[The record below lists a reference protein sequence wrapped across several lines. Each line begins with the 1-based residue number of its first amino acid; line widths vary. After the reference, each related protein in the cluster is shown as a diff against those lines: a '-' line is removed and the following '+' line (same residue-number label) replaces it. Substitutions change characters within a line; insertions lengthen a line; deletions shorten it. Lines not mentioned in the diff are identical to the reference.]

1 MYMVGYD
8 NRVLTHATS
17 VGLLNMSKSEGKS
30 PDFPYTHLWVD
41 SEGETHI
48 KEARFS
54 GFEKKSYAADPQY
67 VKEGPSPTKT
77 VLTQMDTGN
86 FQDWHCCPQVTVLH
100 KFHVLL
106 QVGI

>member
-1 MYMVGYD
+1 
-8 NRVLTHATS
+8 
-17 VGLLNMSKSEGKS
+17 MSKSEGHS

-86 FQDWHCCPQVTVLH
+86 FQDWHCCPQVWGH
-100 KFHVLL
+100 DDL
-106 QVGI
+106 QCASMLVCRCASIQATYKCMLRRLRSSLW

>member
-17 VGLLNMSKSEGKS
+17 VGLLNMSKSEIKS